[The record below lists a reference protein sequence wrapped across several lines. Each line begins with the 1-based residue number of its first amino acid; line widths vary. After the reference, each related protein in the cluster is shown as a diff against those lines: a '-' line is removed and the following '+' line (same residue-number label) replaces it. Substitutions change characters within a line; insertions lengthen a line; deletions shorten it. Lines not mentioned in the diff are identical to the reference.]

1 MKYLSKAYTYFSI
14 SGKQLDI
21 QDFTDRFSI
30 TPTDTGQNRQGD
42 FFLEYKIEAKDAN
55 EDLDLALS
63 ELMQAMILNSNQI
76 RDYASQQDLYTK
88 VFIVIQGNSQWNNGV
103 FLSYNFIKFLN
114 DLGASIE
121 IEIYN

>member
-42 FFLEYKIEAKDAN
+42 FFLGLPLKD
-55 EDLDLALS
+55 
-63 ELMQAMILNSNQI
+63 
-76 RDYASQQDLYTK
+76 R
-88 VFIVIQGNSQWNNGV
+88 
-103 FLSYNFIKFLN
+103 
-114 DLGASIE
+114 
-121 IEIYN
+121 